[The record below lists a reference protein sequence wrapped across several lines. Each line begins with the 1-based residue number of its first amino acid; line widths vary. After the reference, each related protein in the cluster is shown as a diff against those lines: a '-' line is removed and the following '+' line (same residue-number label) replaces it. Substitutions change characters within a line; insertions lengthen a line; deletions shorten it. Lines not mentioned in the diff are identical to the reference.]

1 MVVFLLEER
10 SMESFLKG
18 ILPQIIMNEEYRLIP
33 HEGKG
38 DLLKSIPNKLKGWSI
53 PNTKFVIIYDQDSN
67 DCIDLKKQVLDICKQ
82 YNRDVL
88 VRIVCRE
95 LEAWYFGDLS
105 AVEKAYGKKLDK
117 LRNSR
122 KYKNP
127 DVIDNPKE
135 ILKRYVPEL
144 TQIDGAK
151 RISKHFDI
159 DNNSSHSFHVFV
171 NGLKRFISCESN

>member
-67 DCIDLKKQVLDICKQ
+67 DCIDLKKQVLVNFTRFVHKFIRLKSPF
-82 YNRDVL
+82 NSFPSIRKTLL
-88 VRIVCRE
+88 VVCATIE
-95 LEAWYFGDLS
+95 THE
-105 AVEKAYGKKLDK
+105 
-117 LRNSR
+117 
-122 KYKNP
+122 
-127 DVIDNPKE
+127 
-135 ILKRYVPEL
+135 
-144 TQIDGAK
+144 
-151 RISKHFDI
+151 H
-159 DNNSSHSFHVFV
+159 
-171 NGLKRFISCESN
+171 